1 MMSFKPL
8 FALNLHDKNKLITLW
23 LEDLNFI
30 FLCIGENDIL
40 LMSLRSKFKHS
51 KVFEHSKVL
60 EEI

>member
-1 MMSFKPL
+1 M
-8 FALNLHDKNKLITLW
+8 NLHDKNKLITLW
-23 LEDLNFI
+23 LEYLNFI
-30 FLCIGENDIL
+30 FSCNGENDIL